1 MVAIERSGR
10 AMVAVRSRG
19 GGRSCGGRG
28 LQVDGGVGG
37 AVHHIRLEMGGVKL
51 GFIVRWCNLGN

>member
-10 AMVAVRSRG
+10 ARLGRRVVAVRTFA
-19 GGRSCGGRG
+19 RSCGDYGDRG

-37 AVHHIRLEMGGVKL
+37 AVHHIRLEMGGVEL
-51 GFIVRWCNLGN
+51 SFHC